1 MLTNRDSHNSVSW
14 NVMPGASRYELRES
28 INGAPYTL
36 VYNGAGLNWSPPSPK
51 PIGRYGYTLSVCPTT
66 TTCGAPSAPVTE
78 EVVPGAPT
86 GLNLNPESSTD
97 GNFSLSW
104 NPVSGAEGYQV
115 EEKAEGEA
123 EFQVVATVDAASNP
137 RWDASGKPA
146 GDYQYRV
153 RSCLTL
159 CGNPSSIVTETV
171 TSGGDTQTPGAP
183 TMNPPGP
190 GSSDGQQNRG
200 QSNL

>member
-86 GLNLNPESSTD
+86 GLNLNPNET
-97 GNFSLSW
+97 GTPTIQNR
-104 NPVSGAEGYQV
+104 
-115 EEKAEGEA
+115 
-123 EFQVVATVDAASNP
+123 T
-137 RWDASGKPA
+137 KP
-146 GDYQYRV
+146 GHPQF
-153 RSCLTL
+153 
-159 CGNPSSIVTETV
+159 
-171 TSGGDTQTPGAP
+171 AP
-183 TMNPPGP
+183 TIR
-190 GSSDGQQNRG
+190 QVA
-200 QSNL
+200 